1 MIRRSLIAKL
11 SRRVHSP
18 EKLDA
23 VRSRATLNFNKA
35 EVLGTEMIGLGS
47 GSNQWVLT
55 VDVPATVLK
64 TPEPGGTLEARRMP
78 RTLLNRGWRSWW
90 KKLRQYAQLVEN
102 SMGYIGEI
110 SQDDASL
117 LRALKKQYL

>member
-78 RTLLNRGWRSWW
+78 RTLLNRG
-90 KKLRQYAQLVEN
+90 
-102 SMGYIGEI
+102 
-110 SQDDASL
+110 
-117 LRALKKQYL
+117 